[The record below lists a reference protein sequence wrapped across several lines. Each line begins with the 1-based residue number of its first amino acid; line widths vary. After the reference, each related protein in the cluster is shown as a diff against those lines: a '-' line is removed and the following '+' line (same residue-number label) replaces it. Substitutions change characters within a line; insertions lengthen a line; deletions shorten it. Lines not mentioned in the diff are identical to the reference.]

1 MACVF
6 CEIVAGTAPAVRI
19 YEDDDFL
26 ADDVI
31 DEWEDEPWTQ
41 WRSRDDA
48 DLGAYGADEDDEEL

>member
-1 MACVF
+1 MFAA
-6 CEIVAGTAPAVRI
+6 E
-19 YEDDDFL
+19 EDDDFL

-31 DEWEDEPWTQ
+31 DEWEDEPWTH